1 MYFLLHIYYLQAMNK
16 VKCPQF
22 LFYHTGTARFFIS
35 SILLSGYGIMVK
47 IQIGHENCIIV
58 LRN

>member
-1 MYFLLHIYYLQAMNK
+1 MTQWLKMLRLNE
-16 VKCPQF
+16 VKCSQF

-35 SILLSGYGIMVK
+35 SILLSGCGIMVK